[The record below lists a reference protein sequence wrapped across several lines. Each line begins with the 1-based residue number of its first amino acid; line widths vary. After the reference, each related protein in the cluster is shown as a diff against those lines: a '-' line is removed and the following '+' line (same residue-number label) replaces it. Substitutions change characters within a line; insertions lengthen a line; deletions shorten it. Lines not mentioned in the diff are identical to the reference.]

1 MTTTAEMTKT
11 FEVTD
16 SITALAEIDTLAW
29 QIDRDGV
36 ESTPTDAI
44 DHVLL
49 IARDANTSPVLAE
62 VLADTTAPP
71 AVRER
76 AFGLLAMQIFSSI
89 DHSRLTLAA

>member
-1 MTTTAEMTKT
+1 MTATAEMTKT
-11 FEVTD
+11 SEVTD

-36 ESTPTDAI
+36 ESAPSEAI
-44 DHVLL
+44 DHLL
-49 IARDANTSPVLAE
+49 VIARDANTSPVLAE
-62 VLADTTAPP
+62 VLADCAEPP

-76 AFGLLAMQIFSSI
+76 AFGLLAMQILSSI

>member
-1 MTTTAEMTKT
+1 MITTAAILNSLEA
-11 FEVTD
+11 TD
-16 SITALAEIDTLAW
+16 AVAGLAEIDALAW
-29 QIDRDGV
+29 QIDRDGIDGAPA
-36 ESTPTDAI
+36 EAI

-49 IARDANTSPVLAE
+49 MAHNAKTSPVLAE
-62 VLADTTAPP
+62 VLADSTAPP